1 MTSYQMESQDWIEVQ
16 AIPGNDVCA
25 DCNAPNP
32 EWAAVSHGIVICL
45 DCSGIHRGLG
55 THISFVRSVTMDSWS
70 EKQVD
75 AMKKGGNLNLN
86 KFLEENGIAK
96 LTPIREKYD
105 NDTAK
110 LYKLQ
115 LTARVERQA
124 IPTTLPPPLQ
134 TKIKESKY
142 QGFGSSP
149 PPAKSS
155 TLATAAKFAVPVAL
169 GVVALFLVRR

>member
-1 MTSYQMESQDWIEVQ
+1 
-16 AIPGNDVCA
+16 
-25 DCNAPNP
+25 
-32 EWAAVSHGIVICL
+32 
-45 DCSGIHRGLG
+45 
-55 THISFVRSVTMDSWS
+55 MDSWS

-115 LTARVERQA
+115 LTARVEGQA
-124 IPTTLPPPLQ
+124 IPTKLPPPPQ

-155 TLATAAKFAVPVAL
+155 TLATAAKLAVPVVL
-169 GVVALFLVRR
+169 GIVALFLVRR